1 MSRFRLLILKA
12 FPLERPRG
20 WGRIMIKAL
29 LIDDDANLR
38 QGMKGLLNRYASD
51 IEIIGEADSV
61 KTGTIAMEKLHPQV
75 VFLDIQLNDGTGF
88 DILERVAQSQGKINS
103 HIVFITAHEQ
113 YAIKAFRFSALDFL
127 LKPVDPDDLE
137 KVVEKIK
144 SVSKQKESFEHI
156 DLLLENIR
164 KKVDHFKRIALSTS
178 DGIHLFDI
186 SDIIRCES
194 EGNYTTFYIKDHKP
208 VLISKTLKE
217 YEELLT
223 EHGFERIHQS
233 HLINLAYLKSY
244 IKKDGGYVVMGDNSN
259 LPISQRK
266 KERLQELLK
275 NL

>member
-1 MSRFRLLILKA
+1 M
-12 FPLERPRG
+12 
-20 WGRIMIKAL
+20 
-29 LIDDDANLR
+29 
-38 QGMKGLLNRYASD
+38 
-51 IEIIGEADSV
+51 
-61 KTGTIAMEKLHPQV
+61 
-75 VFLDIQLNDGTGF
+75 DIQLGDGNGF
-88 DILERVAQSQGKINS
+88 DILEQLANKNGKSTS
-103 HIVFITAHEQ
+103 HIVFVTAYEE

-127 LKPVDPDDLE
+127 LKPIDPEELE
-137 KVVEKIK
+137 KVIEKIK
-144 SVSKQKESFEHI
+144 QVVEKKDNYAHI

-164 KKVDHFKRIALSTS
+164 KKVDNFKRIALSTS
-178 DGIHLFDI
+178 DGIHLFEI

-194 EGNYTTFYIKDHKP
+194 EDNYTKFYLKNSKP

-244 IKKDGGYVVMGDNSN
+244 IKRDGGYVVMADNSN

-266 KERLQELLK
+266 KDRLQELLR

>member
-1 MSRFRLLILKA
+1 
-12 FPLERPRG
+12 
-20 WGRIMIKAL
+20 MITAI

-38 QGMKGLLNRYASD
+38 SGLKSMLGIYAPEID
-51 IEIIGEADSV
+51 IIGEADSV
-61 KTGTIAMEKLHPQV
+61 KTGVLILQALQPQV
-75 VFLDIQLNDGTGF
+75 VFMDIQLGDGHGF
-88 DILERVAQSQGKINS
+88 DILEQLASKNGKSTS
-103 HIVFITAHEQ
+103 HIVFVTAYEE

-127 LKPVDPDDLE
+127 LKPIDPEELE
-137 KVVEKIK
+137 KVIGKIK
-144 SVSKQKESFEHI
+144 QAVAKKDNYAHI

-164 KKVDHFKRIALSTS
+164 KKVDHFKRIALSTA
-178 DGIHLFDI
+178 DGIHLFEI

-194 EGNYTTFYIKDHKP
+194 EDNYTKFYLKNNKP

-244 IKKDGGYVVMGDNSN
+244 IKKDGGYVVMSDNSN

-266 KERLQELLK
+266 KDRLQELLR